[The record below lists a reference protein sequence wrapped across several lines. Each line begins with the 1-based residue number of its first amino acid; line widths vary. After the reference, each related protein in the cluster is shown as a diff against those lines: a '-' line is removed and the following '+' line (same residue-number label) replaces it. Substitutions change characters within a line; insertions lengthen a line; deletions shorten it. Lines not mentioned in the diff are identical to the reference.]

1 MYSIN
6 KAYLL
11 TAMNWVQLPLNY
23 FGNLLLIP
31 IWQADGAAFSTI
43 FLNLAGSLFIITYT
57 LNIESKNEN
66 L

>member
-11 TAMNWVQLPLNY
+11 TIMNWVQLPLNY

-31 IWQADGAAFSTI
+31 IWEADGAALSTV
-43 FLNLAGSLFIITYT
+43 FLKLAGSLFIVIYT
-57 LNIESKNEN
+57 LKIESRKNN
-66 L
+66 V